1 MRTELG
7 WGAAD
12 AAIASDMSQAGAGG
26 AALALAAAAGG
37 SEAAGGLGAQHRLL
51 QLCCNLT
58 RSQDAVTA
66 LLGGNGAGMGQGRD
80 SEEQLGTITRQLLAA
95 VGSGKTA
102 GAPPDPHSPLAPPPC
117 DVSVG
122 AVQSDEAADG
132 VSV

>member
-1 MRTELG
+1 
-7 WGAAD
+7 
-12 AAIASDMSQAGAGG
+12 MSQAGAGG

-80 SEEQLGTITRQLLAA
+80 SEEQLGTITRQLLTA

-102 GAPPDPHSPLAPPPC
+102 GASPHRAPSPQPTPSSQKC
-117 DVSVG
+117 VHG
-122 AVQSDEAADG
+122 AVKRRG
-132 VSV
+132 G